1 MAGRSLLRRWRGVLK
16 ALWVW
21 DVLRF
26 GVVGRSLIR
35 VGYITTGLKTSSSGN
50 EW

>member
-26 GVVGRSLIR
+26 GVVEWSLIR
-35 VGYITTGLKTSSSGN
+35 AGYITRGLETSSSG
-50 EW
+50 